1 MSLVFDHVNTK
12 VSKKRLESLETGVAS
27 QTAQKNRQRLPYVK
41 DRIQQYLNELITT
54 ENQEQKYDYIQM
66 VKDSRQD
73 DLLAFIFSEPQV
85 NDIKKKSSRA

>member
-1 MSLVFDHVNTK
+1 M
-12 VSKKRLESLETGVAS
+12 
-27 QTAQKNRQRLPYVK
+27 K
-41 DRIQQYLNELITT
+41 DRIQQYLNEVIST

-85 NDIKKKSSRA
+85 NDVKKKSSRAQALEQKQKIRDLYSTQEKSTIKEVEAMRSQSQR